1 MRTYILLL
9 VTLSVTLALEDR
21 EDSWRSFREKRE
33 LLRRSKRRW
42 VLSTIELTEE
52 DKGPYPKNATKL
64 FNDRQ
69 YDYDLTYHISG
80 HGVDEPP
87 LGVFSIDDHT
97 GMVIVHKP
105 IDREESSNFH
115 IKFDVKD
122 KRTGKYVDK
131 QLAFDIEI
139 MDINDNAPVF
149 VKSELAVDV
158 LESHEEGKLPVSLSA
173 TDRDKEHTDN
183 SKIAMSVVSQDPSS
197 PPIGIEKVPGTEI
210 YQLNFKGCFDYDKD
224 PTYKVI
230 VRAKDH
236 GTPSKSS
243 SATVIMNIK
252 DANNHAPVFTTTKLT
267 ADVPEMAENHEVM
280 RLAVT
285 DKDTHGTP
293 AWKAVYSIPKGNEE
307 GNYKIV
313 TDPDTNEGI
322 LTVIKAKDY
331 EISTLK
337 QLEIAVMNEEPLFVC
352 GPEGASKKK
361 GVPSPNSVKLN
372 ITVIDV
378 NDAPEFKRPRA
389 MEYVKEEE
397 DPGKVLYTPV
407 VTDVDSED
415 KNIRYEIAQDPANW
429 VTIDP
434 KTGVVKSIAKMDR
447 ESPHVNNSIYTV
459 LIHAIDDGKPP
470 ATGTGTLLIN
480 LGDLNDNSPFLL
492 TKSTYM
498 CGNRDKS
505 VEIEGKDEDVQPFGG
520 PFAFSLQD
528 KSQKR
533 MWKFDPETGM
543 KATLKALRLIP
554 FGNYTIPIRIED
566 QQGKGADDNLYLTVC
581 DCGKGSV
588 CLGPKGKSSALDGKA
603 IATLFAGILAFLFLL
618 CMCFFCACREGQHKP
633 LYFQDE
639 GNQTLIKY
647 NEEGGSSIC
656 KAEPLFVMTP
666 TSSFVA
672 VDGLKHASIPLTQ
685 MSPGFQYGEANGT
698 MRGQGMGMYSEDS
711 ETLRNQGMGMGAFHT
726 DMSMQA
732 QWKGRMNSS
741 RGKSLRSSGN
751 ISELINRRLCLQE
764 EDQLDFPGCHPQIYA
779 YEGTGNSCQTLD
791 RLSVSNCG
799 DQLEF
804 LENLGPKFNT
814 LGGIC
819 RQAINEKDPKF

>member
-9 VTLSVTLALEDR
+9 VT
-21 EDSWRSFREKRE
+21 
-33 LLRRSKRRW
+33 
-42 VLSTIELTEE
+42 
-52 DKGPYPKNATKL
+52 L

-87 LGVFSIDDHT
+87 LGVFSINEQS
-97 GMVIVHKP
+97 GMVIVHKA
-105 IDREESSNFH
+105 IDREEISNFH
-115 IKFDVKD
+115 
-122 KRTGKYVDK
+122 
-131 QLAFDIEI
+131 
-139 MDINDNAPVF
+139 
-149 VKSELAVDV
+149 
-158 LESHEEGKLPVSLSA
+158 
-173 TDRDKEHTDN
+173 
-183 SKIAMSVVSQDPSS
+183 
-197 PPIGIEKVPGTEI
+197 
-210 YQLNFKGCFDYDKD
+210 
-224 PTYKVI
+224 
-230 VRAKDH
+230 
-236 GTPSKSS
+236 
-243 SATVIMNIK
+243 
-252 DANNHAPVFTTTKLT
+252 
-267 ADVPEMAENHEVM
+267 
-280 RLAVT
+280 
-285 DKDTHGTP
+285 
-293 AWKAVYSIPKGNEE
+293 
-307 GNYKIV
+307 
-313 TDPDTNEGI
+313 
-322 LTVIKAKDY
+322 AKDY

-337 QLEIAVMNEEPLFVC
+337 QLEISVMNEEPLFVC
-352 GPEGASKKK
+352 GPEGASKNK

-389 MEYVKEEE
+389 MEYLKEEE

-415 KNIRYEIAQDPANW
+415 KNIRYEIARDPANW

-434 KTGVVKSIAKMDR
+434 KTGVVTSISKMDR
-447 ESPHVNNSIYTV
+447 ESPHVNNSIYTI

-505 VEIEGKDEDVQPFGG
+505 IEIEGKDEDVDPFGG

-528 KSQKR
+528 KSQR
-533 MWKFDPETGM
+533 RVWKFDPETGM

-581 DCGKGSV
+581 DCGKGS
-588 CLGPKGKSSALDGKA
+588 
-603 IATLFAGILAFLFLL
+603 
-618 CMCFFCACREGQHKP
+618 
-633 LYFQDE
+633 
-639 GNQTLIKY
+639 
-647 NEEGGSSIC
+647 
-656 KAEPLFVMTP
+656 AEPLFVMTP

-698 MRGQGMGMYSEDS
+698 MRSQGMGMYSEAS
-711 ETLRNQGMGMGAFHT
+711 ETMRNQGMGM
-726 DMSMQA
+726 
-732 QWKGRMNSS
+732 
-741 RGKSLRSSGN
+741 
-751 ISELINRRLCLQE
+751 RLCLQE

-799 DQLEF
+799 DQLEY

-819 RQAINEKDPKF
+819 QQAINEKNPKF